1 MSLLEVKA
9 VQSSVKGAFRQLPKA
24 WQAVKGSQEA
34 VNASSCGSHEVWR
47 CPIAHVGK
55 DPIVGTSGD
64 RVNGW
69 DPVGTRLGPG
79 WDPVGTRLDFFL
91 RTGPVARL
99 SAKLGSNAGRHRA
112 VWLR

>member
-47 CPIAHVGK
+47 CAIAHVGK
-55 DPIVGTSGD
+55 DPIVETSGD

-69 DPVGTRLGPG
+69 DPVGTC
-79 WDPVGTRLDFFL
+79 LDFFL

>member
-69 DPVGTRLGPG
+69 DPVGTRLGHVLISSSEPVLSPG
-79 WDPVGTRLDFFL
+79 SVQSWDPTPEGIEPSGCGD
-91 RTGPVARL
+91 
-99 SAKLGSNAGRHRA
+99 A
-112 VWLR
+112 VKN